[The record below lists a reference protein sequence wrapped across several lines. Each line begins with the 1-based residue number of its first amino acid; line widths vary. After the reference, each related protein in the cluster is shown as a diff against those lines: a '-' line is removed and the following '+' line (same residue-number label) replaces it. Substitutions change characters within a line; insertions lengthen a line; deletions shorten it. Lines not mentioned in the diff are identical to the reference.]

1 MVTRAQM
8 RIRRYEGRFHGFRA
22 NCEQVPMLPA
32 WAVRWIW
39 DAPRHIPYLLA
50 WKSRRD
56 DKVKEAVRVMRV
68 VPSPGVTEAPS
79 VEVKGSDGSIVP
91 VYLVWRWQPHGA
103 RSLLLRCLSFLRP
116 CRARALYG
124 ARVGDDGRFYVVR
137 RSDWQCRTCAKLS
150 YSSEGGALIVRTR
163 CATLSRCQA
172 CSHGRAQG
180 SGFHA
185 CSRPPKVL
193 RRLEF
198 VYGLELRPCH
208 EVPFVRLPLLSGM
221 CITSQLPVTRE
232 QAGSLNAGTC
242 ITILPE
248 VPHLDQQAIPRAAI
262 PNCTNHFSVVNTL
275 RESRFD
281 SACSIEGFQLFGGEF
296 QIQTGEIVLELR
308 YLPRSYDRDY
318 RHRLVAQ
325 PRERDLRHAATGL
338 FGDRLHS
345 RDDRYRSLFLRK
357 EVLHSLI
364 GHPPSVGLTLTVI
377 LPGQHAP
384 RQRRPSQNP
393 QVQSFR
399 HRNQF
404 ALDRPLNEAVLDL
417 QPNELCPAAKL
428 RKDICLGDPP
438 GGSVGDAYVE
448 NLSRA
453 SEIVQSAHDF
463 FHGGDPVPDV
473 HPVQVDIVGLQSL
486 QTGFHCLHHALAVI
500 ARRIWITAGRGVRVF
515 RG

>member
-1 MVTRAQM
+1 MVDGAKR

-32 WAVRWIW
+32 WAVRWVW
-39 DAPRHIPYLLA
+39 DDPRQIPYLLA
-50 WKSRRD
+50 WKSRWD

-79 VEVKGSDGSIVP
+79 VEVKRSDGSVVP
-91 VYLVWRWQPHGA
+91 VYLVWRWQPHGGK
-103 RSLLLRCLSFLRP
+103 SLLLRCWSCLRP
-116 CRARALYG
+116 CRALYG

-137 RSDWQCRTCAKLS
+137 RSDWECRTCAKLS

-198 VYGLELRPCH
+198 VYGLELRTCH

-221 CITSQLPVTRE
+221 WITSQLPVTRE

-248 VPHLDQQAIPRAAI
+248 VPHLEQQAIPRAAI

-275 RESRFD
+275 GESRFD

-296 QIQTGEIVLELR
+296 HIQTGEIVLELR
-308 YLPRSYDRDY
+308 YLPRSNDRDY
-318 RHRLVAQ
+318 WHRLMAQ
-325 PRERDLRHAATGL
+325 PGECDLRHAATGL

-345 RDDRYRSLFLRK
+345 RDDRRRASFVRK
-357 EVLHSLI
+357 EGFHSLI
-364 GHPPSVGLTLTVI
+364 GHSPAVSFAFTVI
-377 LPGQHAP
+377 LSGQHAA
-384 RQRRPSQNP
+384 RQRRPS
-393 QVQSFR
+393 
-399 HRNQF
+399 
-404 ALDRPLNEAVLDL
+404 
-417 QPNELCPAAKL
+417 
-428 RKDICLGDPP
+428 
-438 GGSVGDAYVE
+438 
-448 NLSRA
+448 
-453 SEIVQSAHDF
+453 
-463 FHGGDPVPDV
+463 
-473 HPVQVDIVGLQSL
+473 
-486 QTGFHCLHHALAVI
+486 
-500 ARRIWITAGRGVRVF
+500 
-515 RG
+515 